1 MSQTPLAIARGVLA
15 REIGAGARLIRWLE
29 EGDPR
34 GREALAAV
42 YPHTGRAHLIGITGP
57 PGAGKST
64 LTNALISEQRKRGRR
79 VGVIAVDPSSP
90 FSGGA
95 VLGDRVRMQQHAL
108 DEGVFIRSMGTR
120 GQLGGLS
127 RATFDAILVQD
138 AMGYDVV
145 IVETVGVGQDELDIV
160 SLAHST
166 VIVSVPGLGDEVQ
179 AIKAGLLEVGD
190 LFVVN
195 KADRDGSEQILRQ
208 LELMLHLR
216 EQTRPNQDWTPP
228 LLRTVALK
236 NEGVEALVDAL
247 DAHHALLQRTGAFTV
262 RVQERSRHMFLGLL
276 REQSAARI
284 MAEAMADPA
293 TAVVILAVD
302 AGTLDPYS
310 AATTAEWRLS
320 LKVG

>member
-1 MSQTPLAIARGVLA
+1 MSQTAAGIAAGVLA

-29 EGDPR
+29 ESDPR
-34 GREALAAV
+34 GRDALALID
-42 YPHTGRAHLIGITGP
+42 PHTGRAHLIGITGP

-79 VGVIAVDPSSP
+79 VGVIAIDPSSP

-95 VLGDRVRMQQHAL
+95 VLGDRVRMQTHAL
-108 DEGVFIRSMGTR
+108 DTDVFIRSMGTR

-179 AIKAGLLEVGD
+179 AIKAGLLEAGD

-195 KADRDGSEQILRQ
+195 KADREGADALTRQ

-216 EQTRPNQDWTPP
+216 EQTRPHAWKPP
-228 LLRTVALK
+228 LMHTTALTGQGVA
-236 NEGVEALVDAL
+236 ALTDAL
-247 DAHHALLQRTGAFTV
+247 DEHLATLKASGAFTQCLIA
-262 RVQERSRHMFLGLL
+262 RNRHMFDSLL
-276 REQSAARI
+276 RDLAAQHILAAASAQ
-284 MAEAMADPA
+284 PA
-293 TAVVILAVD
+293 TAALIHAMQ
-302 AGTLDPYS
+302 AGQIDPYS
-310 AATTAEWRLS
+310 AATQLVACMS
-320 LKVG
+320 LQFP